1 MLSLAKFY
9 NYVHN
14 CFFLKKKNFFHQ
26 PVFIKKRD
34 KVEGVNNTLS

>member
-9 NYVHN
+9 NYIHN
-14 CFFLKKKNFFHQ
+14 CFFFKKNFFHQ